1 MTQVILSDP
10 VNEHKCPNRRMRWE
24 CFSAIA
30 TIIYISYMPLTIHV
44 SHMLSEMYLKMTVDV
59 YHNRVHHIYLFAKEH

>member
-1 MTQVILSDP
+1 MS
-10 VNEHKCPNRRMRWE
+10 WE

-30 TIIYISYMPLTIHV
+30 TIIYISYMPLTIGIHV

-59 YHNRVHHIYLFAKEH
+59 YHNRVHLIYLSADQAKEH